1 MMFSRFLM
9 AAAAVG
15 VAIIFTR
22 RYQNHR
28 LARTIR
34 SRKPIEIAPGVHWY
48 AAGAVAGNIYF
59 VQSASSW
66 VLIDTATAG
75 QGRRIKEAA
84 ETLFGVGARPAAILL
99 THVHPDHAGSA
110 LELARAWECAVYLH
124 PDEMELAI
132 TRDLATVAR
141 YANPLDRW
149 LILPLLRLVPRRW
162 IEAMMEKESLREVV
176 QAFEPETAPPG
187 LPEWTSITT
196 PGHSPGHTAF
206 FRRDDR
212 VLIAGD
218 ALLTVDA
225 GSIRGV
231 LSWVLRPNRPLVC
244 EPPWYTNWNHSQAL
258 DSACAAVRLQAQV
271 LATGH
276 GRPLS
281 GAAAAVALGV
291 YARRPDL
298 VQRSL
303 TSA

>member
-1 MMFSRFLM
+1 M
-9 AAAAVG
+9 G
-15 VAIIFTR
+15 
-22 RYQNHR
+22 
-28 LARTIR
+28 
-34 SRKPIEIAPGVHWY
+34 SRKPIAIAPGVHWY

-75 QGRRIKEAA
+75 QGRRIREAA

-124 PDEMELAI
+124 PDELALAI

-141 YANPLDRW
+141 YANPLDRGI
-149 LILPLLRLVPRRW
+149 ILPLLRLFPRRW
-162 IEAMMEKESLREVV
+162 VEAMMARESLSEVV
-176 QAFEPETAPPG
+176 QVFEPETAPPG
-187 LPEWTSITT
+187 LPEWTCITT

-206 FRRDDR
+206 FRHNDR

-225 GSIRGV
+225 GSLGGV
-231 LSWVLRPNRPLVC
+231 LSWILRANKPQVC
-244 EPPWYTNWNHSQAL
+244 EPPWYTNWDCNQMMA
-258 DSACAAVRLQAQV
+258 SASAVVRLQPQV

-276 GRPLS
+276 GWPLS
-281 GAAAAVALGV
+281 GAVADAALSA
-291 YARRPDL
+291 YARRHGLKLVNASGQDL
-298 VQRSL
+298 RS
-303 TSA
+303 S

>member
-1 MMFSRFLM
+1 M
-9 AAAAVG
+9 G
-15 VAIIFTR
+15 
-22 RYQNHR
+22 
-28 LARTIR
+28 

-75 QGRRIKEAA
+75 QGRRIREAA

-110 LELARAWECAVYLH
+110 LELARAWDCAVYLH
-124 PDEMELAI
+124 PDELELAI
-132 TRDLATVAR
+132 ARNLATVAR
-141 YANPLDRW
+141 YANPLDRGI
-149 LILPLLRLVPRRW
+149 ILPLLRLFPRRW
-162 IEAMMEKESLREVV
+162 IEAMMARESLEAVV
-176 QAFEPETAPPG
+176 RTFEPETAPPG

-206 FRRDDR
+206 FRRNDR

-225 GSIRGV
+225 GSIGGV
-231 LSWVLRPNRPLVC
+231 LSWILRPNKPQVC
-244 EPPWYTNWNHSQAL
+244 EPPWYTNWNRNQVMA
-258 DSACAAVRLQAQV
+258 SASAVVRLQPQV

-281 GAAAAVALGV
+281 GDAAAAALRAF
-291 YARRPDL
+291 ARRHGLKLVNASGQDL
-298 VQRSL
+298 RS
-303 TSA
+303 S